1 MTYPLERTNKTLYA
15 TKKFYKTDEWKEAR
29 DEFLKGKKLKCEGC
43 GKTPHFDPYKN
54 NDINDYNFDA
64 DYSCFTNCQEL
75 EEYRDDQIRVDHK
88 LPVKHFWHLR
98 LNPVNFQMLCGS
110 CNKSKSNW
118 ILYHHLKEMRKLFPK
133 PNTIEILSIDKS

>member
-1 MTYPLERTNKTLYA
+1 MTYPLERTDKSLYA
-15 TKKFYKTDEWKEAR
+15 TKKFYKTDEWKESR
-29 DEFLKGKKLKCEGC
+29 DEFLKGKKLRCEGC

-64 DYSCFTNCQEL
+64 DYSFFNCQEL

-88 LPVKHFWHLR
+88 LPVKYFWHLR

-110 CNKSKSNW
+110 CNKSKSNH
-118 ILYHHLKEMRKLFPK
+118 ILNHHLKEMRKLFPK
-133 PNTIEILSIDKS
+133 PITILSIDNR